1 VTRPFT
7 PELSR
12 RALLLLAGAAAIST
26 ALPRRE
32 ALGQAAAPL
41 TRVIPSS
48 GERIPGIGMG
58 TWLTF
63 DVVAVGPVL
72 DRRVE
77 ILRRFFDAGGALID
91 SSPMYGH
98 AEGVVGRCLEE
109 LDNDGGL
116 FSATKVWSPFGWQ
129 GERQIEESHELWGVR
144 RFDLFQIHN
153 LRAWE
158 THAETL
164 RAHREAG
171 RARYLGVTTSHGRRH
186 DEMARLIAE
195 ESFDFVQLTYN
206 LLDREAEARLLP
218 VAAEHGR
225 AVIVNRPFRGGS
237 LIASLEGHPLPPWA
251 AEIDCATWP
260 QLLLKWIVS
269 HPAVTCAIP
278 ATSDPDH
285 MTENMK
291 AAHGP
296 LPDEAMRRR
305 LVRIVEDL

>member
-1 VTRPFT
+1 MT
-7 PELSR
+7 PMRETWSR
-12 RALLLLAGAAAIST
+12 RDVLKVLGVAAGACVMGGAAGSRSG
-26 ALPRRE
+26 L
-32 ALGQAAAPL
+32 L
-41 TRVIPSS
+41 TKEIPSS

-63 DVVAVGPVL
+63 DVVAVGSVL

-144 RFDLFQIHN
+144 RFDLFQVHN

-158 THAETL
+158 THFETL
-164 RAHREAG
+164 QEHREAG
-171 RARYLGVTTSHGRRH
+171 RVRYLGMTTSHGRRH

-237 LIASLEGHPLPPWA
+237 LIDALEGRPLPPWA

-291 AAHGP
+291 AAQGP
-296 LPDEAMRRR
+296 LPDEPMRRR